1 MNDTR
6 EIARDD
12 DRVWQRG
19 MSAIFRPR
27 QLRDAVG
34 FSAFVVAFY
43 FGYRY
48 GMSFSQAAASPFWFP
63 DSILLCA
70 LLVSPPRRWWIFV
83 LAPLPIRLFSEVAAG
98 IPYWFLLVT
107 FALDSAKGL
116 LAALAL
122 RWCISNPARLESVR
136 EYSLFFLIAVL
147 LIPAAVAFG
156 GAAVRSLLSH
166 DFWAAW
172 RQWFLGDALAQL
184 IVTPAILYWI
194 FGAPW
199 KAAAHNVKRW
209 VEGGLLATGLIVTG

>member
-19 MSAIFRPR
+19 MSAILRLR
-27 QLRDAVG
+27 HLRDVVG

-70 LLVSPPRRWWIFV
+70 LLMNPPRRWWIFV

-98 IPYWFLLVT
+98 IPYWFLLAT

-122 RWCISNPARLESVR
+122 RW
-136 EYSLFFLIAVL
+136 
-147 LIPAAVAFG
+147 
-156 GAAVRSLLSH
+156 
-166 DFWAAW
+166 
-172 RQWFLGDALAQL
+172 
-184 IVTPAILYWI
+184 
-194 FGAPW
+194 
-199 KAAAHNVKRW
+199 
-209 VEGGLLATGLIVTG
+209 